1 MADNDIR
8 VILLKNSDTTGKKQN
23 IIADKTWSKAQIIS
37 NFSESLGFSVAKVFN
52 SRGNEVTT
60 SLASVVEG
68 DSLYCAAAGET
79 FAANQT
85 ASKKFT
91 IAILGVAA
99 VGKSAITFRFIQR
112 KFVAEY
118 EPTIEDYY
126 VKNTN
131 IDGPTTVSILDTAGM
146 EDYSLLID
154 QWIVEKDG
162 LILVYGVD
170 IPDSLQKLGTFHRKI
185 VSKYDMNDEKNAPV
199 VVLAGNKIDKER
211 LVTTEEGQQFA
222 DEIGVKYFETS
233 AATDV
238 NIDEMFTY
246 IIKELKRRRVTNVP
260 QQKKKKKWR
269 CTLL

>member
-1 MADNDIR
+1 
-8 VILLKNSDTTGKKQN
+8 
-23 IIADKTWSKAQIIS
+23 
-37 NFSESLGFSVAKVFN
+37 
-52 SRGNEVTT
+52 
-60 SLASVVEG
+60 
-68 DSLYCAAAGET
+68 
-79 FAANQT
+79 
-85 ASKKFT
+85 
-91 IAILGVAA
+91 
-99 VGKSAITFRFIQR
+99 
-112 KFVAEY
+112 
-118 EPTIEDYY
+118 
-126 VKNTN
+126 
-131 IDGPTTVSILDTAGM
+131 M

-222 DEIGVKYFETS
+222 DSIGVKYFETS

-260 QQKKKKKWR
+260 
-269 CTLL
+269 